1 MSREESYNERFN
13 NNDNYNS
20 KNSNFTKSSE
30 SKTPLIKINIIL
42 DNNESRDLTLY
53 KGENIEDSIKRFFK
67 ENNFNK
73 ETRNF
78 LKNEIVKKLTSEYE
92 KCIFYFNLLQYKI
105 QKMEMKN
112 MKMKK
117 MKMKKMKMKN
127 MKMKNMKM
135 KNMKMKKMKIM
146 QRKMK

>member
-1 MSREESYNERFN
+1 MSRKESYNERFN
-13 NNDNYNS
+13 NSENYNS
-20 KNSNFTKSSE
+20 KNSTFTKSSE

-92 KCIFYFNLLQYKI
+92 KCIFYFNLL
-105 QKMEMKN
+105 
-112 MKMKK
+112 
-117 MKMKKMKMKN
+117 
-127 MKMKNMKM
+127 
-135 KNMKMKKMKIM
+135 
-146 QRKMK
+146 